1 LKQAAV
7 VDIRRQPLVGAEG
20 GERRVG
26 RGIWASL
33 ASIERAQGGD
43 SFTSPQLTAWRPLGG
58 GSSRSTAS
66 VAGGARISGDRR
78 HSITL

>member
-1 LKQAAV
+1 V

-33 ASIERAQGGD
+33 AGIERAQGGD
-43 SFTSPQLTAWRPLGG
+43 SFTSPQLTAWQPLEG
-58 GSSRSTAS
+58 GSSRSAAS
-66 VAGGARISGDRR
+66 VAGGAWISGDRR